1 MRFPSSDPI
10 FDKVVMAVEQT
21 LYLEGQTLSPETR
34 LADDLSLGRFG
45 RIRLAMYLEES
56 FELEISDDAI
66 ECFDTVDDIALYMS
80 RWSLGSADISAQAWL
95 RA

>member
-66 ECFDTVDDIALYMS
+66 ECFDTVGDIALYMS